1 MLADLPGKVVT
12 ADMERIF
19 GPLGKRPVAIAPHL
33 RHPSDGNSRARKQ
46 TALRYIII
54 MLTLLLVIGVGIV
67 GYRSIA
73 VQEILKQNTDGLAE
87 QLHIPAILKNR
98 SSHAST
104 LVSTAVPPVTR
115 SSPSDVAPPAA
126 TTAALP
132 DSQPTPAPRIKTTRS
147 ANIIDDSVADVSAPV
162 RRIAPPLQRD
172 CPPGSEENRCIY
184 RDVLAADARLRL
196 AYNRARQAG
205 VADNILRAANRR
217 WQQALQRSE
226 DAPDLAIERYNRL
239 ATMLDQQR
247 EDINP

>member
-1 MLADLPGKVVT
+1 MLADLPSKVVA

-19 GPLGKRPVAIAPHL
+19 GPLGKRSAAIAPHL
-33 RHPSDGNSRARKQ
+33 RHTSDGISGPRKQ

-54 MLTLLLVIGVGIV
+54 VLTLLLVTGVGIM
-67 GYRSIA
+67 GYRSLA
-73 VQEILKQNTDGLAE
+73 VQDFLKQNTDGLAE
-87 QLHIPAILKNR
+87 QLHTPAILKNR
-98 SSHAST
+98 SSHTSNI
-104 LVSTAVPPVTR
+104 VSTVIPPVTR
-115 SSPSDVAPPAA
+115 SSPSDAAPPAA
-126 TTAALP
+126 TTASLP
-132 DSQPTPAPRIKTTRS
+132 QSQPAPVPRVKATPS
-147 ANIIDDSVADVSAPV
+147 ANIIDDSVADVPAPV

-184 RDVLAADARLRL
+184 RDVMAADARLRL

-205 VADNILRAANRR
+205 VAGNILRAANRR

-239 ATMLDQQR
+239 TTMLDQQR